1 MPDRKFVEMSVREDD
16 SMVKKLVLYLLHFL
30 LKFISDLI
38 LFSCTG
44 YFIFFCDWNVTMMGE
59 IIYGILI
66 ALSVTVSLG
75 FYWAGAKLRRIY

>member
-1 MPDRKFVEMSVREDD
+1 MPDRKFAEMSVREDD
-16 SMVKKLVLYLLHFL
+16 SMVKKLVLYLLHLL
-30 LKFISDLI
+30 LKLISGLI

-44 YFIFFCDWNVTMMGE
+44 YFIFFCDWNVTIMMK
-59 IIYGILI
+59 IINGILI